1 MNKKLVVFPIEI
13 WKREIDAKLFLAI
26 KLILSGYRVLI
37 AEMTDVNIRK
47 VKNAIILHK
56 DHAVWSDVLFK
67 NWIKR
72 NNSLYAFDEEGLI
85 TSNDDYYIK
94 HRVSDWAIKN
104 LSGIFMWGHNQEN
117 LIKKKDITVP
127 CYKIGSCKLELSSKH
142 KIKFNDGNNSKILVN
157 TRFPY
162 LNGRYSS
169 KQSLEHLGII
179 SNDIDLEKFENFIE
193 SEYIIRNEFIKLLKL
208 LAANNYLITLR
219 PHPLEDVSYYEDY
232 FNSYTNIKVNNTD
245 DLYDQIKENN
255 ILIHDGCTTAIEASS
270 MGRKVYGLRPSNLK
284 DAYDDTA
291 NGFSVNFNN
300 AEDLLNEISNG
311 DFKLIKN
318 VNAESKVFGWGNLNS
333 SQFIID
339 IFNKDLIDNRN
350 SPKSKIDIR
359 LIVKKTIFQI
369 NKLSFGVLMNF
380 KVVKNMV
387 NGRDN
392 LNKKFPDVNCNDL
405 NEKINNL
412 NKKIFSNY
420 ENELLKKIRINKLSK
435 KAFTIDL

>member
-339 IFNKDLIDNRN
+339 IFNKDLIEKRN

-380 KVVKNMV
+380 KVVKNVV

>member
-291 NGFSVNFNN
+291 NRFSVNFNN

-318 VNAESKVFGWGNLNS
+318 VNAESRVFGWGNLNS

-339 IFNKDLIDNRN
+339 IFNKDLIEKRN

-380 KVVKNMV
+380 KVVKNVV

-392 LNKKFPDVNCNDL
+392 LNKKFPDVNCNGL

>member
-339 IFNKDLIDNRN
+339 IFNKDLIEKRN